1 MTSMYTGVS
10 GLNVSQNA
18 LNTTAHNLANVDTKG
33 YVRQQVV
40 IKDWGYE
47 YLGQSANYK
56 NLIGLGTATEVVRQV
71 RDRFFD
77 QRYRTEVGRQGFYEA
92 QYKTVQEVEDIFGE
106 LEGVSFQN
114 SIAAMWDAM
123 QELAKEPDSIV
134 TRTTFAKNAESFIE
148 RAETIAEQLQAY
160 QINLN
165 TQLKD
170 KVERIN
176 ELGTLIRDANIEI
189 RRYEASNQERANDLR
204 DARNL
209 YLDELSGI
217 IEISYKEDSQGIV
230 NITAEGVPFVND
242 TLVFQMLLVPEDATS
257 QMLKPIWKNTGTE
270 VFNLDR
276 IPNAGDNT
284 DIGSLKGIL
293 VARGSDTANYTDVP
307 VQGSA
312 ETDAQY
318 AVRVRDYNN
327 KVESSIIRTVMAQ
340 FDQLIHGIVTGI
352 NDIFAP
358 NMEVVL
364 AKDIDGYNSEDKILV
379 LADNAPIGM
388 DADKSRGESIFTR
401 KGMERYQKVK
411 AEVYV
416 LDENGNKVKDEFDN
430 FITEERDLYIYN
442 VEDKDDNYS
451 LYTLGEIEIN
461 KKILQNYSV
470 LPLSDARQPAAYD
483 NTAVNKLSSVWNT
496 AFATLGPNNS
506 TKNTYKSYYTAF
518 MGEISNRGNTL
529 MEITE
534 NQEFAV
540 NSLDNDRQNIMG
552 VSSDEELTNLIRFQ
566 HAYNAS
572 ARYVNVIDEMLEH
585 IVTRL

>member
-33 YVRQQVV
+33 YVRQQVL

-47 YLGQSANYK
+47 NLGQGANYK
-56 NLIGLGTATEVVRQV
+56 NLVGLGTATEVVRQV

-77 QRYRTEVGRQGFYEA
+77 QRYRTEIGRQGFYEA

-114 SIAAMWDAM
+114 SVAAMWDAM

-148 RAETIAEQLQAY
+148 RAEMISEQLRAY

-176 ELGTLIRDANIEI
+176 ELGTLIRDTNIEI

-204 DARNL
+204 DARNI
-209 YLDELSGI
+209 YLDELGGI
-217 IEISYKEDSQGIV
+217 IEISYKEDADGIV
-230 NITAEGVPFVND
+230 NINAEGVPFVND
-242 TLVFQMLLVPEDATS
+242 TLVFKMLLVPEDDTS
-257 QMLKPIWKNTGTE
+257 QMLKPIWKATGAD
-270 VFNLDR
+270 VFNLDK
-276 IPNAGDNT
+276 IPSAADNT
-284 DIGSLKGIL
+284 DVGSLKGVL
-293 VARGSDTANYTDVP
+293 VARGSDDANYTDIP
-307 VQGSA
+307 IKGSA
-312 ETDAQY
+312 ESDIEY
-318 AVRVRDYNN
+318 AARVKAYND
-327 KVESSIIRTVMAQ
+327 KVESSVIRTVMAQ

-358 NMEVVL
+358 NMEVEL
-364 AKDIDGYNSEDKILV
+364 AAPVAGYTTGDKIMV

-388 DADKSRGESIFTR
+388 DADQSRGESIFTR

-411 AEVYV
+411 AEVFV
-416 LDENGNKVKDEFDN
+416 LDENGNRVKDEFSND
-430 FITEERDLYIYN
+430 ITEEKELYIYN
-442 VEDKDDNYS
+442 KEDKFDNYS

-461 KKILQNYSV
+461 TKILQNYSV
-470 LPLSDARQPAAYD
+470 LPLSDGSQPAAYD
-483 NTAVNKLSSVWNT
+483 KTAVNKLSSIWNA

-506 TKNTYKSYYTAF
+506 TMNTYKNYYTAF
-518 MGEISNRGNTL
+518 IGEISNRGNTL